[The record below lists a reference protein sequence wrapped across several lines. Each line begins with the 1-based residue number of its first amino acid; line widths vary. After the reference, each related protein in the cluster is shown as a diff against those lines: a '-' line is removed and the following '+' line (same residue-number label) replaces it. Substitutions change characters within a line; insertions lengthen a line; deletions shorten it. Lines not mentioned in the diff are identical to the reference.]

1 MSTSNH
7 EFNSNVE
14 SMLIHGSFNIRSVVI
29 TIILKK
35 IFKNQKCMHYALGE
49 STIQTCHWMH
59 ATFTWYYI
67 NIGVGIDIHF
77 GIFGRKAKSTT
88 QNKYFN

>member
-1 MSTSNH
+1 MSTSNR

-14 SMLIHGSFNIRSVVI
+14 SMLIHGSFIIRSVVI
-29 TIILKK
+29 SIIFKK

-77 GIFGRKAKSTT
+77 VILGRIAKSTT

>member
-1 MSTSNH
+1 MSYH

-29 TIILKK
+29 SIIFKK
-35 IFKNQKCMHYALGE
+35 IFNNQKCMHYSLGE
-49 STIQTCHWMH
+49 STIQTCDWMH
-59 ATFTWYYI
+59 ATFTWYDI

-77 GIFGRKAKSTT
+77 VIFRRIAKSTT
-88 QNKYFN
+88 QNK